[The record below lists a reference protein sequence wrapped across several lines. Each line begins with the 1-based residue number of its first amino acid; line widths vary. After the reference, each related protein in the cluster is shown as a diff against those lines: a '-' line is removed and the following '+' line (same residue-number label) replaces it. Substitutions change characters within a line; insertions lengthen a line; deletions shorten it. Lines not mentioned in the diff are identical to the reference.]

1 MGRIHL
7 SKTMLIDGNGKFA
20 SISGN
25 GDRMASARVRL
36 AREIFDGHYLP
47 GQSLVFRQIAEEY
60 ALDEDTVAK
69 AFAELQTIGLVS
81 VPGNS
86 SAIVESQQPKDMQE
100 TYEIRAALEE
110 IAGRTAADA
119 LKGNVSG
126 LLQELEGMRSAVRE
140 RDIDALVN
148 HDIAF
153 HRAILKASQ
162 NHFLLPLWN
171 SLSFDLR
178 MPALIQEVSEDARMY
193 VESHGP
199 IVHALEQGRGR
210 QAGVLLRNHVETC
223 CEYIRQSKS
232 DSGIHKAI
240 QKDLEKAR
248 DVQKALFPR
257 QTLSIPFLTCETYYQ
272 PAHEVG
278 GDYYDFLSLQGARWG
293 IAIGDVSGK
302 GVGAALVM
310 ASLQASLRAQA
321 LNPNVGLPSLIANV
335 NRLVFESSPSNFFAS
350 LFYAEYEP
358 ESRLLRYVNAGHNPP
373 VVIRPR
379 QGVGELF
386 RLEATSTPVGIGLD
400 QQFLSATFQLK
411 MDDLLVA
418 YTDGITETENPS
430 RELWGQE
437 KLESLLQSH
446 AENTPKE
453 IVRTILDEVTGFTNR
468 QPQKD
473 DMTLVVIRVQ

>member
-1 MGRIHL
+1 
-7 SKTMLIDGNGKFA
+7 MLIDGNGEFA
-20 SISGN
+20 NISSN

-36 AREIFDGHYLP
+36 AREIFDGHYPP
-47 GQSLVFRQIAEEY
+47 GQSLMFCQVAEEY
-60 ALDEDTVAK
+60 TLDEDTVAK
-69 AFAELQTIGLVS
+69 AFAELQALGLVS
-81 VPGNS
+81 VAGNS

-100 TYEIRAALEE
+100 TYEIRSALEE

-126 LLQELEGMRSAVRE
+126 LLQELEGMRSAARE
-140 RDIDALVN
+140 RDIDALMN

-178 MPALIQEVSEDARMY
+178 MHALIKQVSEDTRMY

-199 IVHALEQGRGR
+199 IVHALELGRGR

-223 CEYIRQSKS
+223 CEYIRKSKS
-232 DSGIHKAI
+232 ESGIHKAI

-257 QTLSIPFLTCETYYQ
+257 QTLSIPSLTCEIYYQ

-278 GDYYDFLSLQGARWG
+278 GDYYDFVPLQGGSWG
-293 IAIGDVSGK
+293 VAIGDVSGK

-321 LNPNVGLPSLIANV
+321 LNPNVDLPALITNV

-358 ESRLLRYVNAGHNPP
+358 VSRLLRYVNAGHNPP

-379 QGVGELF
+379 QGGCELF
-386 RLEATSTPVGIGLD
+386 RLEATSTPVGIELD
-400 QQFLSATFQLK
+400 RQFVSATFQLQ

-418 YTDGITETENPS
+418 YTDGITEAENPS
-430 RELWGQE
+430 GEQWGQDE
-437 KLESLLQSH
+437 LESLLRSCARKNPEQ
-446 AENTPKE
+446 
-453 IVRTILDEVTGFTNR
+453 IVREILDQISEFSKNDK
-468 QPQKD
+468 QKD
-473 DMTLVVIRVQ
+473 DTTLMVVRVE